1 MGPNDELQRGDRR
14 TTTRRP
20 TTATPDT
27 CAEALPAASPSRAA
41 CRRALSSIEIELIWI
56 SIGLQRDAAD
66 CRYRAQ
72 FLAQQARALQQ
83 NIPLMPCT
91 LEEPCAPR
99 RHRGAVAASAAAST
113 GDVLRGIFMVSLSCL
128 ISACGLVAMK
138 ASQDCEQ
145 DRPLF
150 KRWRWMLGFGCMI
163 GAVPCTVSA
172 LSLIPLSL
180 AAPFSGLTIIFS
192 LLLAA
197 TGVLTER
204 ELLSP
209 TEVGCTVLVLCGVS
223 MVALFGPQS
232 SGEAPPDVVLER
244 FESAEFAIFAAAL
257 TVPVLLW
264 APAVALPSLS
274 TCRDAVDACG
284 FGTPLSAFSAA
295 ACGARSASKPRAT
308 ARRGRH
314 GRRPA
319 RPRLRRGSGSSSRW
333 CRCPSRTAARA
344 PRRRGATR
352 PRTSRSAA
360 SASPRRSSCGCSRRR
375 SAAARSRRRCR
386 CTSRLL
392 IVLSVAAGGVFFR
405 EFESMSSRSVAGFAV
420 GGVIAMAGVA
430 VLSRGKDDDDDDA
443 SDVGAEL
450 STPSEEELQT
460 VAAEVA
466 EEEAGDVVGSL
477 DAAAKASRERAA
489 SSSRE
494 RAISRE
500 RALSRG
506 RPRRHSM
513 RDFLGASG
521 SLVVPPAVG
530 VVLPAIREGALQNRR
545 RVTRRHS
552 FSLSLL
558 PELRA
563 ASSGDADDSGSE
575 LANLRARTR
584 RAASMCVPQT
594 PSMAMGTPPT

>member
-1 MGPNDELQRGDRR
+1 MTFSETRR
-14 TTTRRP
+14 TA
-20 TTATPDT
+20 AT
-27 CAEALPAASPSRAA
+27 
-41 CRRALSSIEIELIWI
+41 
-56 SIGLQRDAAD
+56 
-66 CRYRAQ
+66 AQ

-83 NIPLMPCT
+83 NIPLLPCT
-91 LEEPCAPR
+91 LEEPCAPPSTATG
-99 RHRGAVAASAAAST
+99 GAVAASAAAST

-295 ACGARSASKPRAT
+295 ACGA
-308 ARRGRH
+308 
-314 GRRPA
+314 
-319 RPRLRRGSGSSSRW
+319 
-333 CRCPSRTAARA
+333 
-344 PRRRGATR
+344 
-352 PRTSRSAA
+352 
-360 SASPRRSSCGCSRRR
+360 
-375 SAAARSRRRCR
+375 
-386 CTSRLL
+386 
-392 IVLSVAAGGVFFR
+392 LSQVAAPQPCHQPPPC
-405 EFESMSSRSVAGFAV
+405 E
-420 GGVIAMAGVA
+420 
-430 VLSRGKDDDDDDA
+430 
-443 SDVGAEL
+443 
-450 STPSEEELQT
+450 
-460 VAAEVA
+460 AA
-466 EEEAGDVVGSL
+466 
-477 DAAAKASRERAA
+477 
-489 SSSRE
+489 
-494 RAISRE
+494 
-500 RALSRG
+500 
-506 RPRRHSM
+506 
-513 RDFLGASG
+513 
-521 SLVVPPAVG
+521 
-530 VVLPAIREGALQNRR
+530 
-545 RVTRRHS
+545 
-552 FSLSLL
+552 
-558 PELRA
+558 PEC
-563 ASSGDADDSGSE
+563 
-575 LANLRARTR
+575 
-584 RAASMCVPQT
+584 M
-594 PSMAMGTPPT
+594 

>member
-1 MGPNDELQRGDRR
+1 MVSVSVAHGG
-14 TTTRRP
+14 TG
-20 TTATPDT
+20 
-27 CAEALPAASPSRAA
+27 AASPWRHPPAYI
-41 CRRALSSIEIELIWI
+41 ALG
-56 SIGLQRDAAD
+56 GL
-66 CRYRAQ
+66 
-72 FLAQQARALQQ
+72 
-83 NIPLMPCT
+83 
-91 LEEPCAPR
+91 
-99 RHRGAVAASAAAST
+99 
-113 GDVLRGIFMVSLSCL
+113 GI
-128 ISACGLVAMK
+128 
-138 ASQDCEQ
+138 
-145 DRPLF
+145 
-150 KRWRWMLGFGCMI
+150 
-163 GAVPCTVSA
+163 
-172 LSLIPLSL
+172 
-180 AAPFSGLTIIFS
+180 AAPLQ
-192 LLLAA
+192 LWMLAA
-197 TGVLTER
+197 TLG
-204 ELLSP
+204 
-209 TEVGCTVLVLCGVS
+209 G
-223 MVALFGPQS
+223 
-232 SGEAPPDVVLER
+232 
-244 FESAEFAIFAAAL
+244 
-257 TVPVLLW
+257 
-264 APAVALPSLS
+264 
-274 TCRDAVDACG
+274 
-284 FGTPLSAFSAA
+284 
-295 ACGARSASKPRAT
+295 
-308 ARRGRH
+308 
-314 GRRPA
+314 
-319 RPRLRRGSGSSSRW
+319 GSV
-333 CRCPSRTAARA
+333 
-344 PRRRGATR
+344 
-352 PRTSRSAA
+352 A
-360 SASPRRSSCGCSRRR
+360 SAVPMYQS
-375 SAAARSRRRCR
+375 
-386 CTSRLL
+386 LL

-420 GGVIAMAGVA
+420 GGVVAMAGVA

-530 VVLPAIREGALQNRR
+530 VVLPAIREGALQSRR

-584 RAASMCVPQT
+584 RAASMCMPQT

>member
-1 MGPNDELQRGDRR
+1 
-14 TTTRRP
+14 
-20 TTATPDT
+20 
-27 CAEALPAASPSRAA
+27 
-41 CRRALSSIEIELIWI
+41 
-56 SIGLQRDAAD
+56 
-66 CRYRAQ
+66 
-72 FLAQQARALQQ
+72 
-83 NIPLMPCT
+83 MPCT
-91 LEEPCAPR
+91 LEEPCGAPPA
-99 RHRGAVAASAAAST
+99 AVAASAAAST

-295 ACGARSASKPRAT
+295 ACGALSQLFVKVVSVSVA
-308 ARRGRH
+308 H
-314 GRRPA
+314 G
-319 RPRLRRGSGSSSRW
+319 GTG
-333 CRCPSRTAARA
+333 
-344 PRRRGATR
+344 
-352 PRTSRSAA
+352 AA
-360 SASPRRSSCGCSRRR
+360 SPWRHPPAYIALGGLGIAAPLQLWMLAATLGGGSVASAVPMYQS
-375 SAAARSRRRCR
+375 
-386 CTSRLL
+386 LL

-460 VAAEVA
+460 VATEVA

-477 DAAAKASRERAA
+477 DAAAKAGRERAA

-545 RVTRRHS
+545 GRVTRRHS

-584 RAASMCVPQT
+584 RAASMCMPQT

>member
-1 MGPNDELQRGDRR
+1 MSVSVAHGG
-14 TTTRRP
+14 TG
-20 TTATPDT
+20 
-27 CAEALPAASPSRAA
+27 AASPWRHPPAYI
-41 CRRALSSIEIELIWI
+41 ALG
-56 SIGLQRDAAD
+56 GL
-66 CRYRAQ
+66 
-72 FLAQQARALQQ
+72 
-83 NIPLMPCT
+83 
-91 LEEPCAPR
+91 
-99 RHRGAVAASAAAST
+99 
-113 GDVLRGIFMVSLSCL
+113 GI
-128 ISACGLVAMK
+128 
-138 ASQDCEQ
+138 
-145 DRPLF
+145 
-150 KRWRWMLGFGCMI
+150 
-163 GAVPCTVSA
+163 
-172 LSLIPLSL
+172 
-180 AAPFSGLTIIFS
+180 AAPLQ
-192 LLLAA
+192 LWMLAA
-197 TGVLTER
+197 TLG
-204 ELLSP
+204 
-209 TEVGCTVLVLCGVS
+209 G
-223 MVALFGPQS
+223 
-232 SGEAPPDVVLER
+232 
-244 FESAEFAIFAAAL
+244 
-257 TVPVLLW
+257 
-264 APAVALPSLS
+264 
-274 TCRDAVDACG
+274 
-284 FGTPLSAFSAA
+284 
-295 ACGARSASKPRAT
+295 
-308 ARRGRH
+308 
-314 GRRPA
+314 
-319 RPRLRRGSGSSSRW
+319 GSV
-333 CRCPSRTAARA
+333 
-344 PRRRGATR
+344 
-352 PRTSRSAA
+352 A
-360 SASPRRSSCGCSRRR
+360 SAVPMYQS
-375 SAAARSRRRCR
+375 
-386 CTSRLL
+386 LL

-545 RVTRRHS
+545 GRVTRRHS

-584 RAASMCVPQT
+584 RAASMCMPKT
-594 PSMAMGTPPT
+594 PFSTASTPPT